1 MLSLLVATVL
11 VTKPSVIV
19 ILADD
24 VGYGDLGSY
33 GATKTKTPNLDKL
46 ASQGIRFTDAHSP
59 STVCTPTR
67 YAMLTGQY
75 AFRNPKGA
83 GILSGA
89 APLSIPTDTATLPK
103 VMQSAGYTTGVVG
116 KWHLGLGAE
125 QPTNYNG
132 LIQPGPKEVGFD
144 YSFIMPA
151 TGDRVPC
158 VYVENGRVVGYDP
171 KDPIQVSY
179 GKKVGDEPTGREN
192 PELLKLK
199 PLVGHAD
206 TIVNGVSRIGFMSG
220 GKKARWNDET
230 MADIYTKKALSF
242 IGKNRKKPF
251 FLYLA
256 THDIHAPQLPN
267 KRFEGT
273 ADSGLRG
280 FALAELDWTV
290 GEVMKTLDKAKLTE
304 NTILIFTSDNGG
316 VDNDGYGD
324 PRENL
329 NGHRVNGELRGFKYE
344 LYEGGHRVPFILRW
358 PGHAKAGS
366 MSHEL
371 ISHVD
376 LLASLRGMVDAPTA
390 VDPHT
395 DSQDLAGALLG
406 GGQGRSS
413 LVLHLGGAKSP
424 LAYRKGKWALV
435 PSKAAWELYDLSVDL
450 GQKRNVASE
459 NPELVAQLV
468 AELATVRDK

>member
-1 MLSLLVATVL
+1 
-11 VTKPSVIV
+11 
-19 ILADD
+19 
-24 VGYGDLGSY
+24 
-33 GATKTKTPNLDKL
+33 
-46 ASQGIRFTDAHSP
+46 
-59 STVCTPTR
+59 
-67 YAMLTGQY
+67 
-75 AFRNPKGA
+75 
-83 GILSGA
+83 
-89 APLSIPTDTATLPK
+89 
-103 VMQSAGYTTGVVG
+103 
-116 KWHLGLGAE
+116 
-125 QPTNYNG
+125 
-132 LIQPGPKEVGFD
+132 
-144 YSFIMPA
+144 
-151 TGDRVPC
+151 
-158 VYVENGRVVGYDP
+158 
-171 KDPIQVSY
+171 
-179 GKKVGDEPTGREN
+179 
-192 PELLKLK
+192 
-199 PLVGHAD
+199 
-206 TIVNGVSRIGFMSG
+206 MSG

-267 KRFEGT
+267 KRFEGI

-358 PGHAKAGS
+358 PGHVKAGS

-376 LLASLRGMVDAPTA
+376 LLASLRGLVDAPTA